1 MGGDLIT
8 AFIFNISDTIAALGV
23 DSGDEQ
29 EGNWNEVLELWG
41 MERQCG
47 GGNDHDDSFMKWNDD
62 GSTRYLNYWMTW
74 SRGTITG

>member
-8 AFIFNISDTIAALGV
+8 AFIFNISDTIPALGD

-41 MERQCG
+41 DGETMR

-62 GSTRYLNYWMTW
+62 GSTRYLNYLMTW
-74 SRGTITG
+74 SRRTITG